1 MEGKDRPTELGK
13 KKWEELG
20 KTVGLML
27 QMCESIFSTSKCV
40 VLGEVLVIGISQY
53 TRGPLFSILD
63 ERSSVDTNLQ
73 QGCEPPLTHKIH
85 CQAQHT
91 Y

>member
-27 QMCESIFSTSKCV
+27 QICEPIFSTGKCV
-40 VLGEVLVIGISQY
+40 VLDSGFCVSKGIKALLVVGVYAAALTKKRKYWPKGVPGDAIGE
-53 TRGPLFSILD
+53 
-63 ERSSVDTNLQ
+63 
-73 QGCEPPLTHKIH
+73 
-85 CQAQHT
+85 
-91 Y
+91 